1 MVGLGE
7 GQGEAVGDG
16 WWEPPTILWGSPSTT
31 SPLWSPFTFSDGAV
45 LLCSVFSGL
54 ESVEEEDDDDEDEEE
69 VVEEDSVQVGNL
81 TGVSSAAKETLKEN
95 KKTSRENHCF
105 LLYKLQQEHYL
116 FKCLMDPF
124 FWLLVRLHKTQFSKN
139 GLLLY

>member
-95 KKTSRENHCF
+95 KKTVEKIIVS
-105 LLYKLQQEHYL
+105 LLS
-116 FKCLMDPF
+116 F
-124 FWLLVRLHKTQFSKN
+124 FTSSSKN
-139 GLLLY
+139 IIFSSFLFSGCWYD

>member
-7 GQGEAVGDG
+7 GQGEAIGDG
-16 WWEPPTILWGSPSTT
+16 WWEPPRILWGSPSTT

-54 ESVEEEDDDDEDEEE
+54 ESVEEEDDDDKDEEE

-95 KKTSRENHCF
+95 KKKQYRKSLFRYYPSFQAPVRTLSFQMFDGSLF
-105 LLYKLQQEHYL
+105 LVAGTIIQ
-116 FKCLMDPF
+116 D
-124 FWLLVRLHKTQFSKN
+124 SI
-139 GLLLY
+139 